1 MSQAEQENQNPIE
14 EKEKKEKKE
23 KKPLKIG
30 KLIITLLMVTII
42 IPVGV
47 FFALYNLN
55 EDFNKSAT
63 KILRQMPAPFN
74 NIGRNDVEKLDEL
87 REKVMVVS
95 DYYLTL
101 DPEQAAEKLANVKN
115 SDEELYYNIV
125 QAMREKSSR
134 KTENIISK
142 VQVIDLRNDTLEEIY
157 KEIDQ
162 SKAEEL
168 KTRVEQVTALD
179 DYYAMKFIKENYLDA
194 GAIDELVTLLKQ
206 IDNQKVAYWMYF
218 MNPADQVE
226 IMNKID
232 RPYKNALRTILYD
245 MKSKD
250 DNLMNKANVFEVKDL
265 DTTLSEIGSAEFY
278 PVEDLAVIYSNLS
291 LTKSSEILKN
301 VSDEEFKKNL
311 LESISKREKLTS
323 DSNKIAENLEKT
335 LDYLQEYDKKIQ
347 ELADIYNRM
356 TTAEVVKIVEKMMIN
371 DQRLEYFDMNG
382 IEGIELTDEK
392 IILDILDKLGK
403 TKVSEI
409 INQLDTRKATELTR
423 KLAIQ

>member
-1 MSQAEQENQNPIE
+1 MSQAEQENQNPVE
-14 EKEKKEKKE
+14 EKEKKE

-42 IPVGV
+42 IPIGV

-74 NIGRNDVEKLDEL
+74 NIGRNDVEKLEEL
-87 REKVMVVS
+87 KEKVMVVS

-134 KTENIISK
+134 KTDNIISK

-291 LTKSSEILKN
+291 LTKSSEVLKN

>member
-1 MSQAEQENQNPIE
+1 MSQAEQETQEVVE
-14 EKEKKEKKE
+14 EKKDKKE

-30 KLIITLLMVTII
+30 KLIITLLMVTIVL
-42 IPVGV
+42 PVGV
-47 FFALYNLN
+47 FFALYNIN

-74 NIGRNDVEKLDEL
+74 SIGKTDTTEVEEL
-87 REKVMVVS
+87 KEKVTVVS
-95 DYYLTL
+95 DYYLML

-115 SDEELYYNIV
+115 SDEDLYYNIV
-125 QAMREKSSR
+125 QNMREKSSR
-134 KTENIISK
+134 KADDIISK

-157 KEIDQ
+157 KEIDEA
-162 SKAEEL
+162 KANEL
-168 KTRVEQVTALD
+168 KTRVEQVTGLD

-194 GAIDELVTLLKQ
+194 GAVDELIALFKQ

-226 IMNKID
+226 IMNKVD

-250 DNLMNKANVFEVKDL
+250 DKLTNKANVFEVKDL
-265 DTTLSEIGSAEFY
+265 ETTIDEIGSTEFY
-278 PVEDLAVIYSNLS
+278 PVEDLAVIYSKLS
-291 LTKSSEILKN
+291 LTKSSQILKN
-301 VSDEEFKKNL
+301 VSDDEFKKNL
-311 LESISKREKLTS
+311 LEAISKREKLTT

-392 IILDILDKLGK
+392 IILDILDKLGQ

-409 INQLDTRKATELTR
+409 VNQLDTRKATELTR

>member
-1 MSQAEQENQNPIE
+1 
-14 EKEKKEKKE
+14 
-23 KKPLKIG
+23 
-30 KLIITLLMVTII
+30 
-42 IPVGV
+42 
-47 FFALYNLN
+47 
-55 EDFNKSAT
+55 
-63 KILRQMPAPFN
+63 
-74 NIGRNDVEKLDEL
+74 
-87 REKVMVVS
+87 
-95 DYYLTL
+95 
-101 DPEQAAEKLANVKN
+101 
-115 SDEELYYNIV
+115 
-125 QAMREKSSR
+125 
-134 KTENIISK
+134 
-142 VQVIDLRNDTLEEIY
+142 
-157 KEIDQ
+157 
-162 SKAEEL
+162 
-168 KTRVEQVTALD
+168 
-179 DYYAMKFIKENYLDA
+179 MKFIKENYLDA

-291 LTKSSEILKN
+291 LTKSSEVLKN